1 MLDFVA
7 FGETLIDFTPS
18 GTNSLGY
25 PLYAENPGGA
35 PLNVLAMSAKL
46 GARTA
51 FIGKVGKD
59 SFGSFLKKT
68 VESAGIDTSFFLED
82 ERYNTTLSFVSLNA
96 RGDRSFSF
104 YREKGAD
111 LMVEKGDVEL
121 PSSLLFHF
129 GSVSMTSEPAASTTE
144 SLVREAKE
152 KGSIISYDPNYRA
165 LLWKSEKEAV
175 SVMRRMLSY
184 ADLLKVSYE
193 EMVLLTGAE
202 DIETAS
208 AMLSETGAALVVV
221 TLGPEGAFIRKG
233 DYTEAFRTYDV
244 KTIDTTG
251 AGDAFWG
258 AFLYT
263 LFLDYGLRKKEEIA
277 GLSKERLEYLM
288 KFSNAAGSMATTKSG
303 AIPALPEKNEIIECM
318 KSIPLL

>member
-7 FGETLIDFTPS
+7 FGEMLIDFTPS
-18 GTNSLGY
+18 GTNSLGC
-25 PLYAENPGGA
+25 PLFAENPGGA

-46 GARTA
+46 GAKTA
-51 FIGKVGKD
+51 FIGKAGKD
-59 SFGSFLKKT
+59 SFGAFLKKT

-82 ERYNTTLSFVSLNA
+82 ERYNTTLSFVSLDE

-111 LMVEKGDVEL
+111 LMVEKDDVEL
-121 PSSLLFHF
+121 PETLLFHF
-129 GSVSMTSEPAASTTE
+129 GSVSMTAEPARATTE
-144 SLVREAKE
+144 SLAREAKQR
-152 KGSIISYDPNYRA
+152 GSIISYDPNYRA
-165 LLWKSEKEAV
+165 LLWKSEEEAK
-175 SVMRRMLSY
+175 SVMKRMLFY

-193 EMVLLTGAE
+193 EMVLLTGSN
-202 DIETAS
+202 DIEKAS
-208 AMLSETGAALVVV
+208 AMLSDAGPSLVVV

-233 DYTEAFRTYDV
+233 DYTGAFRTYDV

-263 LFLDYGLRKKEEIA
+263 LFLDYGIRKKEEIA
-277 GLSKERLEYLM
+277 ALGIEKTEYLM
-288 KFSNAAGSMATTKSG
+288 KFSNAAGSMATIKSG
-303 AIPALPEKNEIIECM
+303 AIPALPEKDEIIECM
-318 KSIPLL
+318 KSVPLL